1 MADKGESKF
10 SGLLFITSIII
21 FFLFISVIVLAYLM
35 KFNFTYKELKSDF
48 SSADAISLQITLL
61 GIILTALALG
71 GGIVAFI
78 GWKGLQKTAQETAE
92 KTAKDTVEKT
102 VQETAEKTAKDTV
115 EKIVQATV
123 EDKINN
129 NVVPEIEKI
138 VKDVLDKINF
148 SSKDKTDEEKYFK
161 K

>member
-10 SGLLFITSIII
+10 SWLLFITSIII
-21 FFLFISVIVLAYLM
+21 FLLFISVIGLAYM

-48 SSADAISLQITLL
+48 NSADAISLQITLL

-78 GWKGLQKTAQETAE
+78 GWKGLQKTAKKTAQETAE
-92 KTAKDTVEKT
+92 KTVQEVVEKT
-102 VQETAEKTAKDTV
+102 VQE
-115 EKIVQATV
+115 TV

-129 NVVPEIEKI
+129 NVAPEIEKI
-138 VKDVLDKINF
+138 VKDVLDKINV
-148 SSKDKTDEEKYFK
+148 SSQDKTDEEKYFK

>member
-21 FFLFISVIVLAYLM
+21 FFLFISVIVLAYM

-92 KTAKDTVEKT
+92 KTAKDTVEK
-102 VQETAEKTAKDTV
+102 
-115 EKIVQATV
+115 IVQATV

-129 NVVPEIEKI
+129 NIAPEIEKI
-138 VKDVLDKINF
+138 VKDVLDKINV